1 MTLRWGNVVT
11 GRHAGQ
17 PGPNWATLFIRG
29 LAVGLRAVP
38 EVREI
43 NPCIIFR
50 VSHPI
55 PHEIFVMTPKALADD
70 KVWFTRK
77 AWINAEERLLR
88 NEHHTQLLMV
98 VYAAYTTCV
107 SVVLLKFSPTD
118 AKKNLI
124 DTGMA
129 VLSIILLALSLYL
142 NSKAFK
148 DRAARFKQGYHELQA
163 IEHELSTLGSSAATN
178 VAGPACTVLATKYA
192 KVLRDVENHNEL
204 DDIRARITRGANSTS
219 RPVSGMEQIQY
230 YWWRVWRYCTLA
242 LLYTVPAAVALWVYL
257 N

>member
-1 MTLRWGNVVT
+1 
-11 GRHAGQ
+11 
-17 PGPNWATLFIRG
+17 
-29 LAVGLRAVP
+29 
-38 EVREI
+38 
-43 NPCIIFR
+43 
-50 VSHPI
+50 
-55 PHEIFVMTPKALADD
+55 MTPKVLAEE
-70 KVWFTRK
+70 KVWFTLK

-107 SVVLLKFSPTD
+107 SVVLLKFSPTNAMKD
-118 AKKNLI
+118 LI

-163 IEHELSTLGSSAATN
+163 IEHDLLTLGSSASTN
-178 VAGPACTVLATKYA
+178 VAGPACTALADRYA
-192 KVLRDVENHNEL
+192 KVLREVENHDKL

-219 RPVSGMEQIQY
+219 RPVSRMEQIQY
-230 YWWRVWRYCTLA
+230 YWWRTWRYCALA
-242 LLYTVPAAVALWVYL
+242 LLYTAPAVAALWLYVQ
-257 N
+257 